1 MICEQKKQN
10 TSVLSIFMPQCGQSG
25 YLSTLILL
33 EARGEPAA
41 ELIEAVVY
49 VVNISPNF
57 FMLLVA
63 SFYVSVLPP
72 ACDLDVSLLCR
83 VHVLGIPEPAIHVDR
98 ERGDRNHRADREPDA
113 SLARDRFVDHAA
125 QRRKS
130 GARLPVFMVRGLT

>member
-1 MICEQKKQN
+1 MTREQKKQN
-10 TSVLSIFMPQCGQSG
+10 TSMLSIFMPQCGQSG

-33 EARGEPAA
+33 KARGEPAA

-49 VVNISPNF
+49 VVNISPDF

-63 SFYVSVLPP
+63 SFNVSVLPP
-72 ACDLDVSLLCR
+72 ACDLDVGLLRR
-83 VHVLGIPEPAIHVDR
+83 VRVFCIAEPAIYVDR
-98 ERGDRNHRADREPDA
+98 ERGNRNHRADREPDA
-113 SLARDRFVDHAA
+113 SLARDRLVDHAA